1 MPATPPSRTCLTNA
15 VVELR
20 PITPDDAAGL
30 FAALDFPEV
39 WVSGFGGGPAGRPRD
54 VAAMARFVTS
64 HLTAGSGGVAYAVRR
79 ADDGALVGTSTLGDV
94 DLGNQTVH
102 LGWTAYTPAVWGTA
116 VNPGT
121 KLALLTHA
129 FEDCGFGRVRL
140 QVDHLNTRSQAAVA
154 KLGAVR
160 EGVARRHKRR
170 ADGTWRDSVMFSIL
184 AGEWPA
190 VRARLEDRVAGQTA

>member
-1 MPATPPSRTCLTNA
+1 VPRPPSPTRLTNA

-20 PITPDDAAGL
+20 PIGPDDAAGL
-30 FAALDFPEV
+30 FAALDRPEV
-39 WVSGFGGGPAGRPRD
+39 WAAGFGGGPAGRPRD
-54 VAAMARFVTS
+54 VAAMARFVAN

-94 DLGNQTVH
+94 DLGNETVH
-102 LGWTAYTPAVWGTA
+102 LGWTAYAPAVWGTA
-116 VNPGT
+116 VNPAT

-129 FEDCGFGRVRL
+129 FEDCGFGRVRF

-154 KLGAVR
+154 RLGAVR

-184 AGEWPA
+184 ADEWPA
-190 VRARLEDRVAGQTA
+190 VRARLEERLVRPA